1 MFIQGLPGV
10 SLAAG
15 GENEDDVDNSD
26 EEQQPTRYD
35 KFCVLTDCSRVLNK

>member
-35 KFCVLTDCSRVLNK
+35 KFCVFTGSSRVLSK

>member
-1 MFIQGLPGV
+1 LPGV
-10 SLAAG
+10 SLATG
-15 GENEDDVDNSD
+15 GEDEDEDDVDNSD

>member
-15 GENEDDVDNSD
+15 GENEDDVDTSD

-35 KFCVLTDCSRVLNK
+35 KFSVLTGSSRVLNK